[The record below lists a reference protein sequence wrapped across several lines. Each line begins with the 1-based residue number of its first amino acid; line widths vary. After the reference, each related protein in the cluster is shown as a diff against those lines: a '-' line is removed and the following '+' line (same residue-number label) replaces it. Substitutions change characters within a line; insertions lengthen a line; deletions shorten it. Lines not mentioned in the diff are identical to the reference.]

1 MLIHNTIEA
10 AQDAGIPVSM
20 CGEMAGDPRYVS
32 LLLGMGLRELS
43 MQPSAL
49 LETRELIRKSNL
61 FDLQQKT
68 RIFLEELEDNDD
80 EQLFD
85 KVFL

>member
-1 MLIHNTIEA
+1 
-10 AQDAGIPVSM
+10 
-20 CGEMAGDPRYVS
+20 
-32 LLLGMGLRELS
+32 MGLRELS

-68 RIFLEELEDNDD
+68 RIFMDELEDNDD

-85 KVFL
+85 KIFSDAASI